1 MRRAFNQ
8 VKTSFRLVSNRS
20 VYGPIPSSTLR
31 CPPSAENRTQQQC
44 PLALSS
50 ATDRALL
57 QDPVGF
63 GTRERA
69 VQRALQDYR
78 VENSEWFAVDWLTA
92 VAAIKA
98 AQPEEAKTCKYD
110 LEAIARRNK
119 LRGRTL
125 KSTRYPHL
133 NDPLP
138 A

>member
-1 MRRAFNQ
+1 MDLYLAQRSDAPHLLKIGR
-8 VKTSFRLVSNRS
+8 SSNAIS
-20 VYGPIPSSTLR
+20 R
-31 CPPSAENRTQQQC
+31 CRQLQTGHC
-44 PLALSS
+44 FKIHVVALW
-50 ATDRALL
+50 
-57 QDPVGF
+57 VGF
-63 GTRERA
+63 GAREKA
-69 VQRALQDYR
+69 VHRALQDYR
-78 VENSEWFAVDWLTA
+78 IENSEWFAVDWLTA